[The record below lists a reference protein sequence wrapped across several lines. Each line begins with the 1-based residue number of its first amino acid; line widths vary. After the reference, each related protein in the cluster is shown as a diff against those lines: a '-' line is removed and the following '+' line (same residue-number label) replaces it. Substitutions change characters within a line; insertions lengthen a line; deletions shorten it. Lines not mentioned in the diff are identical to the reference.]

1 MRIVQLL
8 SQRLLAAVVLLLGVL
23 LLAGVFTDLSS
34 LVEKVTSTYGGL
46 PTLVQGAIRVL
57 GGLLLA
63 CVGLLGL
70 MPALKSRKDRSRQ
83 ISFAGAHGDVFIQL
97 DSVENTITRVIG
109 KMPEVNRISV
119 QVVPSDEGRKVLIMA
134 DVILN
139 NLANIGAR
147 EAASRVSNQI
157 MYAATH
163 ILGVDEVT
171 GINLRVR
178 RIAVDLKALKAT
190 PAALAT
196 GAVAA
201 PAQTIEGVEE
211 AERAM
216 REQIDQALREEGVH
230 VAAPESS
237 AESERGAAQDQEQS
251 EAVEVEPQPVTED
264 ESQESEEP
272 EATQADVH
280 ASVPPAYRST
290 MSSIGEAASA
300 LELEEAKSSDASQSE
315 KPGYGL
321 IEDDSER
328 SLEVDEAAAPE
339 PEEAHDEE
347 ASREMHPD
355 ADEEDRK

>member
-23 LLAGVFTDLSS
+23 LLAGIFTDLSS
-34 LVEKVTSTYGGL
+34 LVDQVTATYGGL

-63 CVGLLGL
+63 GVGLLGL
-70 MPALKSRKDRSRQ
+70 MPALKSRSDRSRR

-139 NLANIGAR
+139 NLSNIGAR
-147 EAASRVSNQI
+147 EAANRVSNQI

-230 VAAPESS
+230 VPAPETGVE
-237 AESERGAAQDQEQS
+237 AERETAQDQEES
-251 EAVEVEPQPVTED
+251 EAVEVEPEPVTD
-264 ESQESEEP
+264 EVPQLSEEP
-272 EATQADVH
+272 DVTQDDVH
-280 ASVPPAYRST
+280 PSVPPAYRST

-300 LELEEAKSSDASQSE
+300 LELEEAKSSDASHSE
-315 KPGYGL
+315 TPGYGL
-321 IEDDSER
+321 IEDVSER
-328 SLEVDEAAAPE
+328 PLEVDEAAAPE
-339 PEEAHDEE
+339 PEDAHDED
-347 ASREMHPD
+347 ASRETHHD
-355 ADEEDRK
+355 ADLDERK